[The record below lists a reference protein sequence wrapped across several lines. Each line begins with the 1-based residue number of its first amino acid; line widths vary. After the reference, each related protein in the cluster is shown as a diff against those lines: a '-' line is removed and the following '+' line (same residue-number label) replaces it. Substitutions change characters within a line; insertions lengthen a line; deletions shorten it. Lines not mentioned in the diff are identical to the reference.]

1 MSEKRRTGKV
11 VAVCVS
17 DRKGIRKRDVGEAY
31 LRRDWGLEGD
41 AHAADWHRQISLLA
55 IESIDKMRAEGLNVN
70 PGSFAE
76 NITVE
81 GLELPSIPLGTRV
94 KLGEA
99 EVEITQI
106 GKICHTRCAIYHQAG
121 DCVMPREGIFAK
133 VLKEG
138 RVQTGDR
145 VEILSV
151 QGQETSEV
159 RS

>member
-1 MSEKRRTGKV
+1 MSERRRTGKV

-41 AHAADWHRQISLLA
+41 AHAADWHRQVSLLA
-55 IESIDKMRAEGLNVN
+55 IESIDKMRAKGLNVN

-81 GLELPSIPLGTRV
+81 GLDLPGIPLGTRV

-145 VEILSV
+145 VEILSAR
-151 QGQETSEV
+151 GRETSEAC
-159 RS
+159 S

>member
-151 QGQETSEV
+151 RGQETPEV
-159 RS
+159 SS